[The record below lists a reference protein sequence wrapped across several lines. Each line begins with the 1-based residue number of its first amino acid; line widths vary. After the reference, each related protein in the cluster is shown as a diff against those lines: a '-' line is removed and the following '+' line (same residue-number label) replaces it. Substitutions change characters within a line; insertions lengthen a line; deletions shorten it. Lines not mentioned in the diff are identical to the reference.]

1 MRASTHRA
9 PSFSCTQIV
18 LTGYPSEDT
27 LILILLRNLH
37 EACSDRCSGPMCQ
50 YTCDG
55 CCDIEMLVSREG
67 RCPGGPAQITSD
79 TVRSAEARPG
89 LDHGQDG
96 GRMPASWPSL
106 HGSLSPPITPGYQ
119 HTWTCTCVRST
130 PDPRPSLSNDHPPPS
145 QLPWGCSVTSRADV
159 YIWNNSVPA
168 SLYSHRCH
176 YYPSLEDRM
185 WPRGDLS
192 QH

>member
-1 MRASTHRA
+1 MVRPHVSVYMRW
-9 PSFSCTQIV
+9 
-18 LTGYPSEDT
+18 
-27 LILILLRNLH
+27 LLWYWD
-37 EACSDRCSGPMCQ
+37 AGVQ
-50 YTCDG
+50 
-55 CCDIEMLVSREG
+55 G

-145 QLPWGCSVTSRADV
+145 QLPWGCSVTNRSDV

-185 WPRGDLS
+185 WPRGDLG
-192 QH
+192 QHWGPGLSSAASLVSPGGR